1 MYKEDDT
8 AVSISVFSDLRCLAD
23 RNDLSELTLVTA
35 DGRVAP
41 DRVAAGAAQEEGVLI
56 EHLLFSVVSG
66 EEKLSFHTH
75 KRRSLS

>member
-56 EHLLFSVVSG
+56 TLHLLFSVVFG
-66 EEKLSFHTH
+66 GEKLSFHTH
-75 KRRSLS
+75 KR